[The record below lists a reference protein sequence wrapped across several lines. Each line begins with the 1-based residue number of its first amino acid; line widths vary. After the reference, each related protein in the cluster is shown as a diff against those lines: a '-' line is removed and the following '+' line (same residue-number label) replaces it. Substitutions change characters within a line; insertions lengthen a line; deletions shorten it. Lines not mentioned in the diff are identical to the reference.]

1 MTSKHIIEISKSELH
16 LAAYIK
22 AGDAEFLDFR
32 DGFFVFSSNKSEI
45 EWRVLHSNSESL
57 KVDRELFTLKKFF
70 K

>member
-1 MTSKHIIEISKSELH
+1 MAIKHSIEISKSELH

-22 AGDAEFLDFR
+22 AGGAEFLDFR

>member
-1 MTSKHIIEISKSELH
+1 MIHSIEISKSELH

-22 AGDAEFLDFR
+22 AGGAEFLDFR

>member
-1 MTSKHIIEISKSELH
+1 MTSKHTIEISKSELH

-22 AGDAEFLDFR
+22 AGGAEFLDFR
-32 DGFFVFSSNKSEI
+32 DGFFIFSSNKSEI
-45 EWRVLHSNSESL
+45 EWRVLLSNSESL

>member
-1 MTSKHIIEISKSELH
+1 MTDKHSVEISKSELH

-22 AGDAEFLDFR
+22 AGGAEFLDFR
-32 DGFFVFSSNKSEI
+32 DGFFIFSSNKSEI

>member
-1 MTSKHIIEISKSELH
+1 MIDKHSVEISKSELH

-22 AGDAEFLDFR
+22 AGGAEFLDFR
-32 DGFFVFSSNKSEI
+32 DGFFIFSSNKSEI

>member
-1 MTSKHIIEISKSELH
+1 MTLRHSVEISKSELH

-22 AGDAEFLDFR
+22 AGGAEFLDFR

>member
-1 MTSKHIIEISKSELH
+1 MTVKHSIEISKSELH

-22 AGDAEFLDFR
+22 AGGADFLNFN
-32 DGFFVFSSNKSEI
+32 DGFFVFSSDKSEL

>member
-1 MTSKHIIEISKSELH
+1 MTLRNSIEISKSELH

-22 AGDAEFLDFR
+22 AGGAEFLDFR
-32 DGFFVFSSNKSEI
+32 DGFFIFSSNKSEI

>member
-1 MTSKHIIEISKSELH
+1 MTDKHSVEISKSELH

-22 AGDAEFLDFR
+22 AGGAEFLDFR